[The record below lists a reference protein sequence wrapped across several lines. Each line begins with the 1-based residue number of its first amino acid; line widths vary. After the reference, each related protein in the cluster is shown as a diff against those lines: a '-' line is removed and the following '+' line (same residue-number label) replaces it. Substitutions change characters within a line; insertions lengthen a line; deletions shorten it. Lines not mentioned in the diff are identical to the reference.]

1 MGHGSRLVNKFIVTA
16 AVTGA
21 IHTPT
26 MSEHLPISPDQIVDD
41 ALKANAAGAAVVHIH
56 VRDPETGRP
65 SADPAL
71 FGDILTKIKARSD
84 VVICT
89 TTGGGMGQTT
99 EERVRVVKTYSPELA
114 SLNAGSLNFA
124 LFHVL
129 EKIKE
134 FKNDWESQYLAM
146 SEDFIFPNTF
156 KTLRQFTRYF
166 AEEGTRPEFEIYDA
180 GMLSNLAYLI
190 RQGLVGTPVYLQFV
204 LGILGGMQAT
214 VNNLVFLYH
223 SAREIIGDFEWSV
236 CAAGKEQFRMCN
248 LALLMGGNTR
258 VGLEDNL
265 YLDKG
270 VMAKSSAEQVEKI
283 IRIGR
288 ELGLKPAT
296 PDEARS
302 TLKLKGLDNVK
313 Y

>member
-1 MGHGSRLVNKFIVTA
+1 MDKFIVTA
-16 AVTGA
+16 AVTGS

-26 MSEHLPISPDQIVDD
+26 MSEYLPISPDQILDD

-56 VRDPETGRP
+56 ARDPKTGQP

-71 FGDILTKIKARSD
+71 FGDILKKIKARSD
-84 VVICT
+84 VVVCT

-134 FKNDWESQYLAM
+134 FKYDWEPQYLAM
-146 SEDFIFPNTF
+146 SENFIFPNTF
-156 KTLRQFTRYF
+156 KTLRQFCRYF
-166 AEEGTRPEFEIYDA
+166 TKEGTRPEFEIYDA
-180 GMLSNLAYLI
+180 GMLSNVAYLI
-190 RQGLVGTPVYLQFV
+190 RRGLVDTPVYLQFV

-214 VNNLVFLYH
+214 VNNLIFLYN
-223 SAREIIGDFEWSV
+223 SAREIIGDFKWSV

-283 IRIGR
+283 VRIGR
-288 ELGLKPAT
+288 ELRLEPAT
-296 PDEARS
+296 PSEARAI
-302 TLKLKGLDNVK
+302 LNLKGLDKVK